1 MSDPHDPMN
10 SEGMEGWNPY
20 DGPVDSTPYS
30 ATAAIG
36 YGWRKFW
43 ARPSTLLIPVILVV
57 VVVVA
62 VQLLIQ
68 FIVSGGFS
76 GNSDNFWRQ
85 WLGLGLGT
93 AVMSLVVNLLG
104 AGLYRGAVSI
114 AEGKALSVG
123 EMFQGWDKLQV
134 VLAAFLIAVATF
146 IGTVMC
152 LLPGILIAFLTPY
165 TLFFIV
171 DQKLEAAEAI
181 QGSVLLVWHNF
192 GKALLFAI
200 FASVILAI
208 GALLF
213 VIGLLV
219 AVPVVLIAMAYTYRR
234 LQGAPVVP

>member
-1 MSDPHDPMN
+1 MSDPHDPVN

-20 DGPVDSTPYS
+20 DGPIDPTPYS

-43 ARPSTLLIPVILVV
+43 GRPGTLLIPVILVV

-192 GKALLFAI
+192 GRALLFAI
-200 FASVILAI
+200 FASVILA
-208 GALLF
+208 
-213 VIGLLV
+213 
-219 AVPVVLIAMAYTYRR
+219 
-234 LQGAPVVP
+234 